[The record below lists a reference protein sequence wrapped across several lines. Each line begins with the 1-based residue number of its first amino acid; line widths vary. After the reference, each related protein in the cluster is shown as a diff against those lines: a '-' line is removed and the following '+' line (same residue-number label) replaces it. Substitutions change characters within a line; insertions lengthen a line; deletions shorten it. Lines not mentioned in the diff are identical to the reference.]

1 MISSWR
7 EEEEGIYYVSRLA
20 PVDSRMAQKLFYMG
34 SIGVLLLLYMFGS
47 VEIAVSGNSV
57 LSGAADS
64 IVIPMESPA
73 PANDPGGEGTWY
85 GNIQYLLNISAI
97 GALCCLLLFL
107 FVKLRSDHTLPG
119 PSSLADKLLAV
130 WHTTGQQIAR
140 TCGANAAQF
149 LYVEGGSFVAFAL
162 ISLLAICFLL
172 PLNLYAGTVPM
183 EDQFSKTTVS
193 HIKHGSPLLWMH
205 VLFMVV
211 VVAVVHYCIR
221 ALEARL
227 NATRFHDGNLSVDS
241 ISVYTLMIQGVPK
254 TLDIVKRLLQEYFEV
269 RYPEKVYRVI
279 VPPDLA
285 SLDDLVKDL
294 VKVRDDIAWLEARI
308 RGRALSEEQENFL
321 DYYEQ
326 DRAAYTDLS
335 FEGWHHGSHL
345 ASAKYKLRQF
355 ILKLQGIKNWLLF
368 SLGFTEE
375 ERLRRLE
382 ARLAD
387 LESRLAVYKDGQA
400 QGAGVAFVIFKDA
413 CTANQALQD
422 VRTEQKRP
430 IGMFV
435 SVTEL
440 QLERSHWKVERAP
453 PATDIYW
460 HHLGTSKFSMK
471 MRRLAVNAGL
481 LILLLFFSSPLAII
495 SALQTAG
502 RIINAE
508 AMDNAELW
516 LAWVQS
522 SSWAAALFFQ
532 FLPNVLIFVSMYLV
546 IPAALSSLSKFES
559 HLTVSAEHRAALV
572 KTFCFFLVNLIFL
585 RALVES
591 SLEGTLL
598 KMGRCYL
605 DGDDC
610 KKIEQYMSAS
620 FLSKSCL
627 SSLAFLITSTFLGI
641 SYDLLA
647 PIPWIKKKLQKF
659 RNNDL
664 LQLVP
669 EETEVHLTE
678 TQEDSLEESLLSE
691 RYFNFDSGDVD
702 ATQSGNLNGL
712 DLQGRDLSVYP
723 IARNPHSTME
733 TFDFAQYY
741 AFNLIIFAL
750 TLIYSAFAPLVVP
763 VGASYF
769 GYRYVV
775 DKYNFLFVYRVR
787 GFPAGNDGKL
797 MATVL
802 RIMRVC
808 VVLFLLSMLFFFS
821 VRGDSGKLQ
830 FLFTLGLIVFFC
842 VKCGFD
848 KLISSTN
855 DVFQPFA
862 LEGIQTIDSL
872 VDGPT
877 DYEVFAQPKYDWD
890 ASRI

>member
-149 LYVEGGSFVAFAL
+149 LHVEGGSFVAFAL

-241 ISVYTLMIQGVPK
+241 ISVFTLMIQGVPK

-659 RNNDL
+659 RNNDM

>member
-1 MISSWR
+1 MISYWR

-149 LYVEGGSFVAFAL
+149 LHVEGGSFVAFAL

-241 ISVYTLMIQGVPK
+241 ISVFTLMIQGVPK

-702 ATQSGNLNGL
+702 STQSGNLNGL

-723 IARNPHSTME
+723 IARNPHSTMQ

-787 GFPAGNDGKL
+787 GFPAGNDGKV

-808 VVLFLLSMLFFFS
+808 VVLFLLSMLYFFS

>member
-149 LYVEGGSFVAFAL
+149 LHVEGGSFVAFAL

-659 RNNDL
+659 RNNDM

-787 GFPAGNDGKL
+787 GFPAGNDGKV

>member
-149 LYVEGGSFVAFAL
+149 LHVEGGSFVAFAL

-241 ISVYTLMIQGVPK
+241 ISVFTLMIQGVPK

-659 RNNDL
+659 RNNDM

-702 ATQSGNLNGL
+702 STQSGNLNGL

-787 GFPAGNDGKL
+787 GFPAGNDGKV

>member
-1 MISSWR
+1 MISYWR

-149 LYVEGGSFVAFAL
+149 LHVEGGSFVAFAL

-241 ISVYTLMIQGVPK
+241 ISVFTLMIQGVPK

-659 RNNDL
+659 RNNDM

-723 IARNPHSTME
+723 IARNPHSTMQ

-787 GFPAGNDGKL
+787 GFPAGNDGKV

-808 VVLFLLSMLFFFS
+808 VVLFLLSMLYFFS

>member
-1 MISSWR
+1 
-7 EEEEGIYYVSRLA
+7 
-20 PVDSRMAQKLFYMG
+20 MAQKLLYMG
-34 SIGVLLLLYMFGS
+34 LIGVLPLLYMFGS
-47 VEIAVSGNSV
+47 TVIGVSGNSG
-57 LSGAADS
+57 LNGTDDS
-64 IVIPMESPA
+64 LVISESPA
-73 PANDPGGEGTWY
+73 PANDTGGEGTWY
-85 GNIQYLLNISAI
+85 GNIQYLLNISSI

-107 FVKLRSDHTLPG
+107 FVKLRSDHKVPG
-119 PSSLADKLLAV
+119 PSSLVDELLAV

-162 ISLLAICFLL
+162 ISFMAICLLL

-193 HIKHGSPLLWMH
+193 HIKKGSPLLWVH

-211 VVAVVHYCIR
+211 VVTVVHYCIR
-221 ALEARL
+221 ALEVRL
-227 NATRFHDGNLSVDS
+227 NATRFHDGNFSVDS
-241 ISVYTLMIQGVPK
+241 ISVYTLMIQGIPK
-254 TLDIVKRLLQEYFEV
+254 TLDVVKRPLQDYFEE
-269 RYPEKVYRVI
+269 RYPEKVHRVI

-285 SLDDLVKDL
+285 SLDDLVHDL
-294 VKVRDDIAWLEARI
+294 VKVRDDISWLQARI
-308 RGRALSEEQENFL
+308 HGRTLSEEQEIFL

-326 DRAAYTDLS
+326 DRAAYSDLS
-335 FEGWHHGSHL
+335 AERWYLGSHF
-345 ASAKYKLRQF
+345 ATVKHKLRQF
-355 ILKLQGIKNWLLF
+355 VLKLQGFKDWLLF

-387 LESRLAVYKDGQA
+387 LESRLAVYRNGQA
-400 QGAGVAFVIFKDA
+400 QGAGVAFVIFKDVS
-413 CTANQALQD
+413 TANRALQD
-422 VRTEQKRP
+422 IRTEQKRP
-430 IGMFV
+430 VGMFV
-435 SVTEL
+435 SIMEL
-440 QLERSHWKVERAP
+440 QLEKSHWKVEIAP
-453 PATDIYW
+453 PAADIYW

-471 MRRLAVNAGL
+471 MRRVAVNVGL

-508 AMDNAELW
+508 AMDSAELW

-559 HLTVSAEHRAALV
+559 HLTVSGEHRAALV

-598 KMGRCYL
+598 KMGQCYM

-664 LQLVP
+664 IQLAP

-678 TQEDSLEESLLSE
+678 TQDDSLEDSLLSE
-691 RYFNFDSGDVD
+691 RYFSFDSGDD
-702 ATQSGNLNGL
+702 LTQSGNLNGI

-723 IARNPHSTME
+723 IARNPQSMMQ

-802 RIMRVC
+802 KIMRVC

-821 VRGDSGKLQ
+821 VRGDSGRLQ
-830 FLFTLGLIVFFC
+830 FVFTLGLIVFFC
-842 VKCGFD
+842 AKCGFD

-855 DVFQPFA
+855 DVFQPYV
-862 LEGIQTIDSL
+862 LEGMQTIDSL

-877 DYEVFAQPKYDWD
+877 EYEVFAQPRYDWD

>member
-1 MISSWR
+1 MISWR

-20 PVDSRMAQKLFYMG
+20 PVDSRMAQKLFSMG
-34 SIGVLLLLYMFGS
+34 LTGVLLLLYMFGS

-57 LSGAADS
+57 VSGAADS

-73 PANDPGGEGTWY
+73 PSNDPGGEGTWY

-162 ISLLAICFLL
+162 ISLLAICLLL

-193 HIKHGSPLLWMH
+193 HIKHGSPLLWVH

-227 NATRFHDGNLSVDS
+227 NATRFHDGNFSVDS
-241 ISVYTLMIQGVPK
+241 VSVYTLMIQGIPK
-254 TLDIVKRLLQEYFEV
+254 TLDTVKRLLQEYFEE

-294 VKVRDDIAWLEARI
+294 VKVRDDIAWLQARI

-326 DRAAYTDLS
+326 DRAAYADLS
-335 FEGWHHGSHL
+335 FEGWYHGSRL
-345 ASAKYKLRQF
+345 ASVKYKLRQF

-387 LESRLAVYKDGQA
+387 LETRLAVYKDGQA

-430 IGMFV
+430 VGVFV

-471 MRRLAVNAGL
+471 MRRVAVNAGL

-678 TQEDSLEESLLSE
+678 SQEDSLEESLLSE
-691 RYFNFDSGDVD
+691 RYFSFDSGDVD
-702 ATQSGNLNGL
+702 LAQSGNLNGL

-723 IARNPHSTME
+723 IARNPHSTMQ

-750 TLIYSAFAPLVVP
+750 TLIYSSFAPLVVP

-848 KLISSTN
+848 KLISSTS
-855 DVFQPFA
+855 DAFQPFA
-862 LEGIQTIDSL
+862 LEGTQTIDSL

-877 DYEVFAQPKYDWD
+877 EYEVFAQPKYDWD